1 MNFASAAIVITLQNS
16 VLEHFLVKTM
26 ARPCTLK
33 ILVWLLLGV
42 ETVEGLITPTVGYRE
57 FQAAARAR
65 AVEEKASEMEAI
77 KQNLRGMG
85 DTEATSE
92 RVEVMVEIILEIS
105 EPDEVRVNIL
115 ENVKQESVSIT
126 ADSTMNL

>member
-1 MNFASAAIVITLQNS
+1 
-16 VLEHFLVKTM
+16 
-26 ARPCTLK
+26 
-33 ILVWLLLGV
+33 
-42 ETVEGLITPTVGYRE
+42 
-57 FQAAARAR
+57 
-65 AVEEKASEMEAI
+65 MEAI

>member
-42 ETVEGLITPTVGYRE
+42 ETVEGLITPTVE
-57 FQAAARAR
+57 N
-65 AVEEKASEMEAI
+65 ASHAQHEI
-77 KQNLRGMG
+77 VFL
-85 DTEATSE
+85 E
-92 RVEVMVEIILEIS
+92 RQLKIY
-105 EPDEVRVNIL
+105 
-115 ENVKQESVSIT
+115 K
-126 ADSTMNL
+126 